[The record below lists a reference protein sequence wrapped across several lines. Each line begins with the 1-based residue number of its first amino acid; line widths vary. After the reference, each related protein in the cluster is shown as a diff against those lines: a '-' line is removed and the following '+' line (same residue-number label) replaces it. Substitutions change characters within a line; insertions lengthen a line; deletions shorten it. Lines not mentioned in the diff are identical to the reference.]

1 MAYTDQNGKRTN
13 SVEFPWKLRFAPTG
27 EYEFPSTVAEG
38 YTNFLDDLM
47 TITQGSVL
55 YKVYAMDQPEEMGGT
70 EKLIGQIKLASEL
83 TTSNFGDEH
92 LYFRHERMDDDLSL
106 KPEWE
111 QYTPKYGGIFSLAQK
126 EGGSKCPFANII
138 DYLQ

>member
-1 MAYTDQNGKRTN
+1 
-13 SVEFPWKLRFAPTG
+13 
-27 EYEFPSTVAEG
+27 
-38 YTNFLDDLM
+38 M

-55 YKVYAMDQPEEMGGT
+55 YKVYAMYQPEEMGGT

-83 TTSNFGDEH
+83 TTSSFGDEH